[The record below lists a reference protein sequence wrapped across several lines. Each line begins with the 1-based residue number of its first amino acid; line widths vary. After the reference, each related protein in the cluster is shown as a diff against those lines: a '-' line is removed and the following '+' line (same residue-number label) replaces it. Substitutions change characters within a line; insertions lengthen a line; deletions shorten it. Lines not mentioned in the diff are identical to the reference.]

1 MVDCRVCALIPA
13 CTAWSTTSLHQ
24 PVTRGFLKAIPIES
38 RAQAADPIQHRLP
51 SAWLQAMFITYDP
64 GHLIQSQYLAPSP
77 ALQGILEVIVALNMS
92 LWPLPHMPIAGS
104 L

>member
-1 MVDCRVCALIPA
+1 
-13 CTAWSTTSLHQ
+13 
-24 PVTRGFLKAIPIES
+24 
-38 RAQAADPIQHRLP
+38 
-51 SAWLQAMFITYDP
+51 MFITYDP